1 MSKFREQIPGLIDR
15 IKIIFPG
22 YQSSDGYC
30 LGLTVT
36 YLTYLYDLLEKEEV
50 ERIKERM
57 VSYTGNG
64 QYCKT
69 FKESAEDDPNT
80 FDPYEVY
87 DGICDDIAKVVENR
101 MKNLTSDEKYVVIEK
116 LSEQFRFW
124 NVLGD

>member
-1 MSKFREQIPGLIDR
+1 MSQFRDQIPGLIDR
-15 IKIIFPG
+15 IKMVFPG
-22 YQSSDGYC
+22 DGYC

-50 ERIKERM
+50 KRIKERM
-57 VSYTGNG
+57 VTHIGNG

-69 FKESAEDDPNT
+69 FKESVEDDPST

-87 DGICDDIAKVVENR
+87 DEICDDITKVVENR
-101 MKNLTSDEKYVVIEK
+101 MKNLTSDEKYIVIEK

>member
-22 YQSSDGYC
+22 KSGYDGYF
-30 LGLTVT
+30 LGLAVT

-57 VSYTGNG
+57 VTNMDNV
-64 QYCKT
+64 
-69 FKESAEDDPNT
+69 KESDEDDPST

-87 DGICDDIAKVVENR
+87 DEICDDISKVVENR
-101 MKNLTSDEKYVVIEK
+101 MKNLTSDEKYIVIEK

-124 NVLGD
+124 NILGD

>member
-50 ERIKERM
+50 KRIKERM
-57 VSYTGNG
+57 VSYTDNV
-64 QYCKT
+64 
-69 FKESAEDDPNT
+69 KESDEDDPKSY
-80 FDPYEVY
+80 DPYVVY
-87 DGICDDIAKVVENR
+87 EDICIGITKLVEDR
-101 MKNLTSDEKYVVIEK
+101 MKNLTTDGKYIVIEK

-124 NVLGD
+124 NILGD

>member
-1 MSKFREQIPGLIDR
+1 MSQFRDQIPGLIDR
-15 IKIIFPG
+15 IKMVFPG
-22 YQSSDGYC
+22 DGYC

-57 VSYTGNG
+57 VTYTDNV
-64 QYCKT
+64 
-69 FKESAEDDPNT
+69 KESDEDDPKSY
-80 FDPYEVY
+80 DPYEVY
-87 DGICDDIAKVVENR
+87 DEICDDITKMVENR
-101 MKNLTSDEKYVVIEK
+101 MKNLTSDEKYIVIEK